1 MNKIIVDY
9 FVEDSDSSLNVLI
22 DKMNNLEEFSGI
34 EEFSG

>member
-9 FVEDSDSSLNVLI
+9 FIEDSDSSLNVLI
-22 DKMNNLEEFSGI
+22 DKMNNLEEFSRI